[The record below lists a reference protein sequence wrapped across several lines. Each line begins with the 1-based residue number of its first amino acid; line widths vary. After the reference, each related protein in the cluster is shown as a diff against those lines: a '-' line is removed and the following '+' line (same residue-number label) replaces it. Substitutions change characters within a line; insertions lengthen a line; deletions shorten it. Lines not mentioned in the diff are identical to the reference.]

1 MSVETSKIRTLLSAV
16 DLGSFSKAAEVLGYT
31 QSGITHMMNSLE
43 EELGVPLLVRGN
55 RGVRLSADGQRL
67 EQQLRRLA
75 AEAER
80 LEQELA
86 LLRGVERGVV
96 RIGAYSSISL
106 HYLPSIL
113 ELFQERY
120 PGIDV
125 ELFEGDGQEMAA
137 WLSSGRIDL
146 AFMSRQAGRSD
157 FETIKIKD
165 DPMLA
170 VLPKN
175 HPMAGE
181 KVFPFSRFKDERYL
195 VYLGLSGP
203 DEDLSRAMR
212 MAGVG
217 SNARFTSNFDMNIV
231 SMVEHNLGV
240 TILPELILQGSE
252 LNVALLPLDPPMSRA
267 LVMAMR
273 PEGGTSPAMRRFID
287 CAREMLGL

>member
-1 MSVETSKIRTLLSAV
+1 M
-16 DLGSFSKAAEVLGYT
+16 
-31 QSGITHMMNSLE
+31 
-43 EELGVPLLVRGN
+43 
-55 RGVRLSADGQRL
+55 
-67 EQQLRRLA
+67 
-75 AEAER
+75 
-80 LEQELA
+80 
-86 LLRGVERGVV
+86 V

-217 SNARFTSNFDMNIV
+217 ST
-231 SMVEHNLGV
+231 
-240 TILPELILQGSE
+240 
-252 LNVALLPLDPPMSRA
+252 RA
-267 LVMAMR
+267 L
-273 PEGGTSPAMRRFID
+273 PPTST
-287 CAREMLGL
+287 

>member
-1 MSVETSKIRTLLSAV
+1 METSKIRALLAAV
-16 DLGSFSKAAEVLGYT
+16 DLGSFSKAAELLGYT

-55 RGVRLSADGQRL
+55 RGVRLSADGERL
-67 EQQLRRLA
+67 EPQLRRLA
-75 AEAER
+75 ADAER
-80 LEQELA
+80 LEQEIA
-86 LLRGVERGVV
+86 LTRGVESGLV
-96 RIGAYSSISL
+96 RIGTYSSISL
-106 HYLPSIL
+106 HWLPQIL

-125 ELFEGDGQEMAA
+125 ELLEGDGQEMTS

-146 AFMSRQAGRSD
+146 AFMSLQPGHSS

-170 VLPKN
+170 VLPKS

-181 KVFPFSRFKDERYL
+181 KVFPFERFKDERYL

-203 DEDLSRAMR
+203 DEDLARAMR
-212 MAGVG
+212 MAGIG
-217 SNARFTSNFDMNIV
+217 SNARFTSNFDMNII

-240 TILPELILQGSE
+240 TILPELILQGAGD
-252 LNVALLPLDPPMSRA
+252 NVAILPLDPPISRTLA
-267 LVMAMR
+267 MAMR
-273 PEGGTSPAMRRFID
+273 PEGGASPAMRRFIG
-287 CAREMLGL
+287 CAREVLGL